1 MYLPW
6 ICPCTTNP
14 SRFRKFS
21 EYFETDVWYHFGYT
35 SATLYYFY
43 MNSVCAD
50 SLLDVDV
57 EYTYIFGITTSIDEA
72 TMDLSVYD

>member
-1 MYLPW
+1 MSGT
-6 ICPCTTNP
+6 IVGC
-14 SRFRKFS
+14 
-21 EYFETDVWYHFGYT
+21 T

>member
-1 MYLPW
+1 
-6 ICPCTTNP
+6 
-14 SRFRKFS
+14 
-21 EYFETDVWYHFGYT
+21 
-35 SATLYYFY
+35 

-57 EYTYIFGITTSIDEA
+57 EYTYILGITTSIDEA